1 MVARQGCGQSLT
13 SIAQPDLAGKNIL
26 LLHSYSYEQAAY
38 LIMDPI
44 FVKRFADAGLDLS
57 NVSFE
62 FLDLSKRPE
71 SSYWK
76 EVARSLSIK
85 YKGRMID
92 LIILLHPTALDFL
105 IQECKGFFPGVPVIH
120 VIATTG
126 FIKDD
131 KRPVLERQLE
141 SLMQPFIV
149 MPFRVGARAT
159 VDAILRLKP
168 DTARLM
174 VLGGAGPLEE
184 RLEETVRAELK
195 HWQGILDIEYARG
208 QPMDEI
214 LRRVAMVPPETAILL
229 TTFYTDGTGR
239 QFRPADAGRMISK
252 AAKAPVFGLFE
263 TLLGN
268 DGIVG
273 GIMVNQGQEAERAA
287 SMALDVL
294 QGRKLTE
301 PLMIV
306 PTPLVPMFDWQQLKR
321 WGLNGKNLPPESII
335 INYPTTF
342 WSQYKAYIL
351 GGFALLL
358 MQAILIVAL
367 LVQKK
372 RKRIIEETLREKNEE
387 LDQFFNVS
395 LDMLCIANTDG
406 YFISLNPSF
415 ESVLGYTTQELVAKP
430 YLEFVHPD
438 DREATK
444 EAMATL
450 GLQKV
455 LYDLTNRYC
464 CKDGSYR
471 WFEWRAVPF
480 DNLIYAAAR
489 DITQKIEASRESEE
503 RLRFETLLYKLST
516 NFVNLPDD
524 QIDSEINQGMRDI
537 CEYVGLDFAA
547 LWQFMPGVPGF
558 FTMTHYY
565 RPLPGPP
572 FPEKWDAK
580 ETFPWCLSG
589 VTAGRVIAVSSDNLP
604 PEASRDQETW
614 QHYEIKS
621 SLVFPLVTGGKP
633 VTGALSFCTIS
644 EKCSWTEDLVKRLQ
658 LVTEIFANAL
668 DRKNSE
674 IALRENEER
683 LNLASSSAGAGLWI
697 LDLSTRKFWA
707 TAKALELFGFAPD
720 YLLTF
725 DTLLDMVHPEDKK
738 VVVEAVNRA
747 SELNEE
753 IHIEYR
759 IILPDR
765 GIRWLHSRGQMQASY
780 SDNAERLMG
789 VSLDI
794 TERKLAEAAVSEARS
809 LVTTL
814 VESTDDMIW
823 SVDPERFG
831 LLTFNSA
838 LSDYFMRCLG
848 LKITVGMSPEDMVGG
863 LFTPQVAAKWRQLY
877 LRALREGPF
886 TEEYATS
893 ARTNV
898 LHLSLNLLK
907 QSGEIFGISV
917 FGRDI
922 TRQKQMEGKIRQA
935 AEEWQE
941 TFDAIPD
948 LVMILDKEF
957 RIIRINAAVGSYFGL
972 PKEEII
978 GAHCHM
984 LMHGTEEPVDFCP
997 FVKTMESQGHEESE
1011 FFDEP
1016 RKAWL
1021 RVSTDPI
1028 LDNDGEIS
1036 QAIYT
1041 LKDITEQKRA
1051 EVEALANRRE
1061 LWRTDRLLRM
1071 GELTASLAHELN
1083 QPLTSI
1089 LSNARAA
1096 IRFIKS
1102 DRVDMNELTEILE
1115 DIAKDDKRAGDI
1127 IRSLRSMLKPDEEEP
1142 EVIEIDDLLGETIAL
1157 FNSEAIIR
1165 NIRIETKFEDS
1176 LPPVEANRIQLQ
1188 QVVINLLMNAAESM
1202 MDEYENRK
1210 IVVETC
1216 IVNADRVQVAVR
1228 DYGTGID
1235 VQELSR
1241 IFEPFFTTKHSGLG
1255 MGLSLARSIIEGQ
1268 AGHIWAENNPGGGA
1282 TFYFEL
1288 PGVKVERKGDGET
1301 R

>member
-1 MVARQGCGQSLT
+1 MVARQGCGQNLT

-44 FVKRFADAGLDLS
+44 FVKRFADAGLNLS

-62 FLDLSKRPE
+62 FLDLSKRSE

-105 IQECKGFFPGVPVIH
+105 IQECKGLFPGVPVIH

-131 KRPVLERQLE
+131 KRPDLERQLE
-141 SLMQPFIV
+141 NLRQPFIV

-168 DTARLM
+168 DSTRLM

-184 RLEETVRAELK
+184 RLEETVRADLK
-195 HWQGILDIEYARG
+195 HWQGVLDIEYARG
-208 QPMDEI
+208 LPMDEI
-214 LRRVAMVPPETAILL
+214 LRKVAMVPPETAILL

-294 QGRKLTE
+294 RGRKLTE

-321 WGLNGKNLPPESII
+321 WGLSGKNLPPESII
-335 INYPTTF
+335 VNYPTTL
-342 WSQYKAYIL
+342 WSQYKTYIL
-351 GGFALLL
+351 GGLALLL
-358 MQAILIVAL
+358 MQAIFIVAL
-367 LVQKK
+367 LAQRR
-372 RKRIIEETLREKNEE
+372 RKRIIEEMLREKNEE

-415 ESVLGYTTQELVAKP
+415 ESVLGYTTHELMAKP

-503 RLRFETLLYKLST
+503 RLRFETLLSKLST

-589 VTAGRVIAVSSDNLP
+589 VTAGRVIAVSSDKLP

-621 SLVFPLVTGGKP
+621 SLVFPLVAGGKA

-658 LVTEIFANAL
+658 LVAEVFANAL

-674 IALRENEER
+674 IALRESEER
-683 LNLASSSAGAGLWI
+683 LSLAASSAGAGLWI

-707 TAKALELFGFAPD
+707 TAKALELFGLAPD

-725 DTLLDMVHPEDKK
+725 DTLLDMVHPEDKR

-747 SELNEE
+747 TELNEE
-753 IHIEYR
+753 INIEYR

-765 GIRWLHSRGQMQASY
+765 GIRWLYSRGQRQASY

-794 TERKLAEAAVSEARS
+794 TERKRAEAAVLEAQS
-809 LVTTL
+809 LVTAL

-838 LSDYFMRCLG
+838 LSDYFMRGLG
-848 LKITVGMSPEDMVGG
+848 LKITEGMSPEDMVIGA
-863 LFTPQVAAKWRQLY
+863 FTPMVAEKWRQFY
-877 LRALREGPF
+877 VRALREGPF
-886 TEEYATS
+886 TEEYRVATG
-893 ARTNV
+893 TKV
-898 LHLSLNLLK
+898 LLLSFNLLK
-907 QSGEIFGISV
+907 QSGELFGISV
-917 FGRDI
+917 FGKDI
-922 TRQKQMEGKIRQA
+922 TERKDMEQKIQRA
-935 AEEWQE
+935 ALEWQT
-941 TFDAIPD
+941 TFDNIPD
-948 LVMILDKEF
+948 LVMILDTEF
-957 RIIRINAAVGSYFGL
+957 RIVRINAAVRSYFGL

-978 GAHCHM
+978 GAHCYA
-984 LMHGTEEPVDFCP
+984 LLHGEEKPGNHCP
-997 FVKTMESQGHEESE
+997 YMKTLESKGHEEAE
-1011 FFDEP
+1011 FYVDTS
-1016 RKAWL
+1016 KAWF
-1021 RVSTDPI
+1021 RASTDPVVS
-1028 LDNDGEIS
+1028 DSGETV
-1036 QAIYT
+1036 QVIYT

-1051 EVEALANRRE
+1051 EAEAFAARKE

-1083 QPLTSI
+1083 QPLTAI
-1089 LSNARAA
+1089 LSNAKAA

-1102 DRVDMNELTEILE
+1102 DRIDMNELTEILE
-1115 DIAKDDKRAGDI
+1115 DIARDDKRAGDI
-1127 IRSLRSMLKPDEEEP
+1127 IRSLRAMLRPEEGEQ
-1142 EVIEIDDLLGETIAL
+1142 EVININDLLGETIAL

-1165 NIRIETKFEDS
+1165 NIRVEKRFAEF
-1176 LPPVEANRIQLQ
+1176 LPLVVANRIQLQ

-1216 IVNADRVQVAVR
+1216 IVNGDRAQVAVR

-1235 VQELSR
+1235 EHELNR

-1268 AGHIWAENNPGGGA
+1268 AGHIWAENNPDGGA

-1288 PGVKVERKGDGET
+1288 PGFKR
-1301 R
+1301 